1 VSASQGTEVCTDHS
15 LNLSDF
21 VFEVQMTIIQGSC
34 GGIVFRTNLSQGY
47 FLGVCTNGS
56 YKLTRIA
63 NSQKSNDVIPSRFS
77 PAINTGLNQ
86 TNVIAIVARVSTFTL
101 YVNKQQVDTITDG
114 TYTNGLI
121 GVAAIEKHTPT
132 EVAYSNARVWTL

>member
-1 VSASQGTEVCTDHS
+1 LLFYDPLSDNSSGYGWGEGTDSTGGCQFTNGAYYVSASQGAEVCTDHS
-15 LNLSDF
+15 LN
-21 VFEVQMTIIQGSC
+21 
-34 GGIVFRTNLSQGY
+34 
-47 FLGVCTNGS
+47 
-56 YKLTRIA
+56 
-63 NSQKSNDVIPSRFS
+63 
-77 PAINTGLNQ
+77 LNQ
-86 TNVIAIVARVSTFTL
+86 TNVIAIVAKVSTFTL